1 MLQYYGCA
9 RMCIY
14 HSHSDY
20 THSYTHT
27 YIHTFSLMNIIN
39 ILIFCDKHPY
49 EDRYIILLKHTFCVE
64 TNYQFEG
71 MFTIYMTTLYDK
83 GFVTLQIWNFLAI
96 IQISFQDNISIW
108 FITKLYTLMMF
119 VFMYMITVRQFDI
132 SDWYKF
138 SSPND
143 AK

>member
-1 MLQYYGCA
+1 
-9 RMCIY
+9 
-14 HSHSDY
+14 
-20 THSYTHT
+20 
-27 YIHTFSLMNIIN
+27 MNIIN

-96 IQISFQDNISIW
+96 IQISFQDNISI
-108 FITKLYTLMMF
+108 
-119 VFMYMITVRQFDI
+119 
-132 SDWYKF
+132 
-138 SSPND
+138 
-143 AK
+143 

>member
-9 RMCIY
+9 RMYIY
-14 HSHSDY
+14 HIHSDY
-20 THSYTHT
+20 THLHTHT

-83 GFVTLQIWNFLAI
+83 GFVTLQIWNLFAI

-108 FITKLYTLMMF
+108 FITKLYALMILRF
-119 VFMYMITVRQFDI
+119 YVYDNRKTIRYFWLI
-132 SDWYKF
+132 
-138 SSPND
+138 
-143 AK
+143 

>member
-1 MLQYYGCA
+1 
-9 RMCIY
+9 MCKDV
-14 HSHSDY
+14 HLSHSQRLY
-20 THSYTHT
+20 TFTHT
-27 YIHTFSLMNIIN
+27 YIHTFSLMNITN

-96 IQISFQDNISIW
+96 IQISFQDSIYIW
-108 FITKLYTLMMF
+108 FITKLYALTIF
-119 VFMYMITVRQFDI
+119 VFMYMITVKRFDI

-143 AK
+143 TK

>member
-1 MLQYYGCA
+1 MLRYYVCA

-14 HSHSDY
+14 HIRSDY
-20 THSYTHT
+20 IHTHT

-39 ILIFCDKHPY
+39 ILIFCDKHPS

-83 GFVTLQIWNFLAI
+83 GFVTLQIWNFFAI
-96 IQISFQDNISIW
+96 IQISFQNNISIW
-108 FITKLYTLMMF
+108 LITKFRLMI
-119 VFMYMITVRQFDI
+119 YMLHFLVYDNRKTIQYLWLI
-132 SDWYKF
+132 
-138 SSPND
+138 
-143 AK
+143 